1 MMMCSESTSFGL
13 HASRPLLSFLYSIIL
28 FSVTATLVSKKHAN
42 GDKEGTQD
50 AVCQALFVGF
60 IIAMF
65 GTGLMFFYPDKA
77 LSSVLPGGAPALVYA
92 KPYLLIRAFAFLP
105 SMISLIGFSAFRGK
119 GSWNGSNRLA
129 IKPFVA

>member
-1 MMMCSESTSFGL
+1 
-13 HASRPLLSFLYSIIL
+13 
-28 FSVTATLVSKKHAN
+28 LVSKRHAN

-50 AVCQALFVGF
+50 AICQALFVGF
-60 IIAMF
+60 LIAMC

-77 LSSVLPGGAPALVYA
+77 LSSVLPGGAPALAYA

-119 GSWNGSNRLA
+119 
-129 IKPFVA
+129 